1 MSPIKQHRPGTFS
14 CAGAFC
20 GGKRKAGAGVV
31 PGARLAAYLPVQASS
46 SSSFGTMM
54 FSTNT
59 TRKETTS
66 ELPKMFCSSGGTN

>member
-1 MSPIKQHRPGTFS
+1 MSPIKPPRPATS
-14 CAGAFC
+14 NWAGAFW
-20 GGKRKAGAGVV
+20 GANRKGGAGVV